1 MATVCIK
8 NIGEIIGIV
17 PQGVLRKEGEEMN
30 ETGILHDAYLLIENG
45 RIASFG
51 PMTETPKSDEYIDA

>member
-17 PQGVLRKEGEEMN
+17 PAGVLRKQGAEMN
-30 ETGILHDAYLLIENG
+30 DTGILHDAYLLIEEG
-45 RIASFG
+45 RIAKFG
-51 PMTETPKSDEYIDA
+51 PMTEMPQAD